1 MIKAAAARAHARQ
14 ERPREGE
21 RMKKTDGS
29 RGSRPNGYLE
39 LGVGSNTPVIIKFPF
54 WTMTYDNPDAVYACL
69 NYNEA
74 YAPKQIAG
82 QSICI
87 SGDTG
92 EVLKELAETLK
103 SS

>member
-1 MIKAAAARAHARQ
+1 MAH
-14 ERPREGE
+14 
-21 RMKKTDGS
+21 
-29 RGSRPNGYLE
+29 NG
-39 LGVGSNTPVIIKFPF
+39 GNTPVIIKVPF

-74 YAPKQIAG
+74 YAPKPIAG

-92 EVLKELAETLK
+92 EVLKECAALMMD
-103 SS
+103 SGN